1 MDSNLA
7 EIVAKGGEGA
17 GSPAEVAEKCETV
30 VTMLPNNDIV
40 RAVYEVNSTFTPVKL
55 TFYSIPF
62 HPDSILLC

>member
-7 EIVAKGGEGA
+7 EIVGKGGEGA

-40 RAVYEVNSTFTPVKL
+40 RAVYEVKSTFIPVKL

-62 HPDSILLC
+62 HPDNILFC